1 MRHGQTTVSELSKE
15 RPELTVKELN
25 LLTNMGIALRY
36 GFLTAPAML
45 VVGKPLK
52 GVVSKQTIMDKLSHE

>member
-1 MRHGQTTVSELSKE
+1 MRRGQTTVSELSKE
-15 RPELTVKELN
+15 RPELTLKEFN
-25 LLTNMGIALRY
+25 ILTNMGLALRY
-36 GFLTAPAML
+36 GFLTVPAML